1 MVVMYILS
9 FALLGAQ
16 WELADTHGYVL
27 TNFDGVELK
36 SAIHEYV
43 QQERLNQYTDSIIS
57 ADYQGNSTAY
67 DKIETSITAG
77 VFVVWEL
84 ITLMSGTHIFSVLIL
99 FGIPPI
105 FVAIFVVTYVFL
117 LARAIIGYI
126 RPGL

>member
-1 MVVMYILS
+1 MVIMYILS

>member
-1 MVVMYILS
+1 MVIMYILS

-57 ADYQGNSTAY
+57 ADYQNNSTAY